1 MRMENPI
8 PTFEY
13 LIQQLHDQFP
23 QLAYLHLVEP
33 RIAGDKDTR
42 GKNAEVKVD
51 SNDFAKRIWGER
63 PYISAGGYTPERA
76 VERVE
81 TYGGLVAFGRLFLAN
96 VSLCHGSSL
105 RHSADH
111 AVSLIYPRGLNVVH
125 PSIYR
130 IARPFTQLV
139 P

>member
-1 MRMENPI
+1 MESPI

-13 LIQQLHDQFP
+13 LIQQLHDRFP

-33 RIAGDKDTR
+33 RVAGDKDAR
-42 GKNAEVKVD
+42 GKVEVD

-76 VERVE
+76 VERVG

-96 VSLCHGSSL
+96 VSLRHGRSL

-111 AVSLIYPRGLNVVH
+111 AC
-125 PSIYR
+125 
-130 IARPFTQLV
+130 
-139 P
+139 